1 MEETAQQQLTR
12 IKEQHNRAN
21 EAYRSDRYSQ
31 IAERIAVR
39 LFETSDIEWLIAQA
53 ELAQKYLA
61 ALKGI
66 DLNVHDTK
74 QVSEILDIALE
85 EQKHGNY

>member
-1 MEETAQQQLTR
+1 MEETPQQQLKR

-31 IAERIAVR
+31 IAERITVR
-39 LFETSDIEWLIAQA
+39 LFENMDTDWLIAQA

-61 ALKGI
+61 ALKAI
-66 DLNVHDTK
+66 DLNIHDTK
-74 QVSEILDIALE
+74 QVSEILEIALE
-85 EQKHGNY
+85 EQNHRNH